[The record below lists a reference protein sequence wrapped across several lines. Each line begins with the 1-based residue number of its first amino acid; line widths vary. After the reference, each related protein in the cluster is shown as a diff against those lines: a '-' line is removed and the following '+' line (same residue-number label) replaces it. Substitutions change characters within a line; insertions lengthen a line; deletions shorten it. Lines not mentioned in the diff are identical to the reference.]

1 MVNCLGQGKGQ
12 QHWGRVAM
20 HMGQELR
27 WKDTGACPG
36 KRKTTQTHQAT
47 RKTSMGSHHH
57 TMMAV
62 PGPLGYQAASVI
74 PEHPTTQP
82 CHWDPY
88 ATPSSHV
95 GGVHMPNHPSTYP
108 SVLLLSILYL
118 VAPLRA

>member
-88 ATPSSHV
+88 ATPPAMW
-95 GGVHMPNHPSTYP
+95 GVHLPNRPSTYP

>member
-57 TMMAV
+57 TTMAV

-88 ATPSSHV
+88 ATPPAMW
-95 GGVHMPNHPSTYP
+95 GVHLPNRPSTYP

-118 VAPLRA
+118 VAPIRA

>member
-36 KRKTTQTHQAT
+36 KRKRTQTHQAT

-88 ATPSSHV
+88 ATPQPC
-95 GGVHMPNHPSTYP
+95 GRVHLPNHPSTYP